1 MKQAWQG
8 LSDRLYI
15 GLFQRSEKR
24 VTFAGVKQ
32 MHIFYSLLQYIFL
45 FVLLMVPGYL
55 MGRKG
60 TIHDSGVHVLTN
72 ILTDIAMLFL
82 VFSKLLKMDLDILE
96 IPSVICCFLFPILS
110 IVGTYLIS
118 LLVFP
123 KTGKKDRYTVNRFCS
138 IMPNCGFI
146 GLPLA
151 AAVFPDNPEV
161 VLYISIFNLLSTY
174 LLLSLGTYVLSE
186 DRGEIKLQRL
196 LCHPILFSIVL
207 GLICSR
213 LPDGIVEFIEDY
225 AVMPAQLCTPVS
237 MLILGYRLSKLSV
250 RGVIGRADLA
260 MSIGMKLIVMPFLT
274 IAVMYVLK
282 LCGVPLD
289 HGLVMAMLIATAVPV
304 AGSAPALAQRYARDA
319 EHSAACTI
327 GSALCSIITIPV
339 IYLLVLV
346 LFP

>member
-15 GLFQRSEKR
+15 GLFPETEKR

-72 ILTDIAMLFL
+72 ILTDIAMPFL

-123 KTGKKDRYTVNRFCS
+123 KTGQKDRYTVNRFCS

-213 LPDGIVEFIEDY
+213 LPDDIVDFIEDY

-237 MLILGYRLSKLSV
+237 MLILGYRLSKMSV

-260 MSIGMKLIVMPFLT
+260 MSIGMKLIVMPFT
-274 IAVMYVLK
+274 
-282 LCGVPLD
+282 P
-289 HGLVMAMLIATAVPV
+289 
-304 AGSAPALAQRYARDA
+304 
-319 EHSAACTI
+319 
-327 GSALCSIITIPV
+327 
-339 IYLLVLV
+339 
-346 LFP
+346 